1 MKKYPVVSLLA
12 LSVFAGAGLTTPVT
26 LAQNVP
32 QYMTSMDGR
41 FDQNPRLSE
50 LLPVLVNG
58 PKEADANGS
67 FFETPTAHRSG
78 PHEMAYQT
86 WQEYCY
92 RNSAPGMD
100 SAIVKEQMKAVL
112 AGSEATNEVK
122 VWMMKQFQW
131 IGTEEDLVVLIPF
144 LTSPEYTLRDEAIRT
159 ISTIPSPKAVDVLKA
174 AAEKADDADKQRI
187 ADAIAQRTQDLSVVI
202 ETAFPQAL
210 PYATDAQADAYL
222 RDFAKFSTEL
232 KIQTLA
238 SLTVRGDRKYLPLA
252 LSVLNAEGEDAE
264 FLVRAGL
271 LALEK
276 LATAAE
282 APALLDKLAFDRGLT
297 IRIASVVEADG
308 FDDALAKALDA
319 ADDPGKFSA
328 IAEILTN
335 RYVNIFQPVYER
347 ISMTDC
353 PNRGELMRTICRIAT
368 KENVSALVDVLGLFN
383 QGHDRDEA
391 EKLIAAVCDGDSAPV
406 LTKERDLALV
416 LPLLG
421 RIGDEAAWTI
431 IDENLKNDSLRDVA
445 VRALCNL
452 PNARQ
457 AKKMLGVVD
466 GSDVTEEQK
475 IQALRA
481 FIRVVSLPDDQIG
494 IRVNSAQKLEML
506 RDAMKRAVRVEEKK
520 LILSRLNAIRDVASA
535 EFAMEFITDPAL
547 EQDACRAIV
556 ELAHHNNIR
565 RPNAN
570 FFRSALDVVIEKC
583 ADSGLVTRA
592 RKYRET
598 L

>member
-1 MKKYPVVSLLA
+1 MKKYPVISILA
-12 LSVFAGAGLTTPVT
+12 LSVFSGVDTASFTF
-26 LAQNVP
+26 AQDVP
-32 QYMTSMDGR
+32 RYMTTLDGR
-41 FDQNPRLSE
+41 FDQNPQLSE

-67 FFETPTAHRSG
+67 SFETPKAHRTG
-78 PHEMAYQT
+78 PHELAYQT

-92 RNSAPGMD
+92 RNSAPGMN
-100 SAIVKEQMKAVL
+100 SSIVKEQMKALLVG
-112 AGSEATNEVK
+112 AEATNEVK

-131 IGTEEDLVVLIPF
+131 IGTEEDLDVLIPF

-159 ISTIPSPKAVDVLKA
+159 ISAIPGGKAVGVLKA
-174 AAEKADDADKQRI
+174 AAEKADDTDKQRI
-187 ADAIAQRTQDLSVVI
+187 ADALEQRTQDVSAAV
-202 ETAFPQAL
+202 ETVFPQAL
-210 PYATDAQADAYL
+210 PYAADAQADAYL
-222 RDFAKFSTEL
+222 RDFANFSAEL

-252 LSVLNAEGEDAE
+252 LGVLNAEGQDAD
-264 FLVRAGL
+264 FLCQAGI

-276 LATAAE
+276 LATANE
-282 APALLDKLAFDRGLT
+282 VPALLDKLSFDRDLV

-308 FDDALAKALDA
+308 FDEALVKALDT
-319 ADDPGKFSA
+319 DDAGKFSA
-328 IAEILTN
+328 VAEILTN

-347 ISMTDC
+347 ISVKDC
-353 PNRGELMRTICRIAT
+353 PNRGELMRTICRTAT
-368 KENVSALVDVLGLFN
+368 KENVPALVDLLGLFN
-383 QGHDRDEA
+383 PGQDRDEA

-406 LTKERDLALV
+406 LTKERDLILV

-466 GSDVTEEQK
+466 GSDVTGEQK

-494 IRVNSAQKLEML
+494 IQANSAQKLKML

-520 LILSRLNAIRDVASA
+520 LILSRLSAIRDVASA
-535 EFAMEFITDPAL
+535 EFAMEFITDSAL
-547 EQDACRAIV
+547 EQDAYRAIV
-556 ELAHHNNIR
+556 DLAHHNNVR
-565 RPNAN
+565 RSDSA
-570 FFRSALDVVIEKC
+570 FFASALDIVIEKST
-583 ADSGLVTRA
+583 DSGLVTRA
-592 RKYRET
+592 RKYREM